1 MINLIKKLDDLLA
14 KVEEFLLIVILI
26 GLMGLGFLQV
36 ILRNFFESGFLWA
49 DVFLRH
55 LVLWIGLIGAS
66 LATKQNKHLNM
77 DALTRLFSPKT
88 VAIISVFLNIVAAI
102 ISGVFVVAGYFFVK
116 DEFEMGGDKMI
127 LLNVPIWVAQLI
139 IPIAFTIITLRFL
152 FKSLDLAVTLIKKGE
167 DIVHK
172 VERKTGPLLPEPEE
186 GLNPKKKSEQGGEV

>member
-1 MINLIKKLDDLLA
+1 LIAKKYSTLWQILLT
-14 KVEEFLLIVILI
+14 KGYSLH
-26 GLMGLGFLQV
+26 
-36 ILRNFFESGFLWA
+36 LRF
-49 DVFLRH
+49 
-55 LVLWIGLIGAS
+55 
-66 LATKQNKHLNM
+66 
-77 DALTRLFSPKT
+77 
-88 VAIISVFLNIVAAI
+88 SVFLGLILAL
-102 ISGVFVVAGYFFVK
+102 Y
-116 DEFEMGGDKMI
+116 KMI